1 MKKVKTKKHIFPKII
16 LAIFLTVIFTS
27 VILIADFYIYYRS
40 IDAELDTDTLFYS
53 HGLTTKIYVKND
65 VGAAVELEDQRLYG
79 LENRIFADIDS
90 IPEHVANA
98 FIAIE
103 DHRFYDHNGV
113 DLYRTGGAILSF
125 VSPSSQGYGGSTIT
139 QQLIKNLTGSSEVT
153 VKRKISEI
161 KRATELEKQKSKR
174 EILEM
179 YLNTV
184 YLSQGCYGVETAAE
198 KYFGKKV
205 SELTVAEGASLAA
218 IIQYPTRYDPIVS
231 PENNRRRR
239 DIVLSR
245 MNELG

>member
-1 MKKVKTKKHIFPKII
+1 MKKIRRKNHIFLKII
-16 LAIFLTVIFTS
+16 IALFLIPVFTS
-27 VILIADFYIYYRS
+27 IILVADFYIYYRS

-53 HGLTTKIYVKND
+53 HGLTTKIYVENE

-90 IPEHVANA
+90 IPEHVSKA

-139 QQLIKNLTGSSEVT
+139 QQLIKNLTGNSEVT
-153 VKRKISEI
+153 VKRKIAEI
-161 KRATELEKQKSKR
+161 KRATELEKKKSKR

-198 KYFGKKV
+198 NISAKRFR
-205 SELTVAEGASLAA
+205 S
-218 IIQYPTRYDPIVS
+218 
-231 PENNRRRR
+231 
-239 DIVLSR
+239 
-245 MNELG
+245 